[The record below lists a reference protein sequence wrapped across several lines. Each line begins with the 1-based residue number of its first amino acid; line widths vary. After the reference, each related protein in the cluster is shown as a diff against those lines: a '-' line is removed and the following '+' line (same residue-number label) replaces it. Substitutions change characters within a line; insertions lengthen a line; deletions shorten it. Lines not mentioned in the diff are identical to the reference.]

1 MTTIFKPFNINVKYN
16 RRIIMR
22 DKISL
27 SADIYFPK
35 DINLPLPV
43 ILSRTPYDNS
53 ADNMIESAIYFAQ
66 KGYIFIAQDTRG
78 RNDSDGDFKPWVDEF
93 NDGFDTLE
101 WIGSQHWCDG
111 NIGMVG
117 GSYIGNVQWQAAC
130 MGSKYLKTIVPR
142 VIGDNLHESPHY
154 QGGAFQLGWAVTWSW
169 RQDGRTTQ
177 SLENYDWNQL
187 FMTLPLKKLDEYAG
201 KNVDFFHEWISH
213 PDYDDYW
220 KYLAI
225 KERYQ
230 DISIPILQIG
240 GWYDFFTAGTFNNYL
255 GMKKNGG
262 SKLARSNQ
270 KVILGPWVHNAGV
283 LSYAGNVDFGLDSK
297 VDFLSIELE
306 WFDHWLKGINN
317 GVESKPD
324 IKIFTMGI
332 NKWINENKWP
342 LENTVYTKYYF
353 HSNGSANSLFGDG
366 YLSKDPPSE
375 ESDDSYI
382 YNPAFPV
389 PTLGGNTCC
398 NPDIVSWGAY
408 NQSSIEARNDVLVYT
423 SDSLD
428 FDVEVTGSIIVKLYA
443 SSNCIDTDFTAKLVD
458 VYPNGS
464 AINIADG
471 ILRARY
477 RESTQY
483 QKLIEP
489 NKVYE
494 YDIDLWA
501 TSNVFKKDHKI
512 RVDISSSNFPR
523 FDRNLN
529 TGGDFALEY
538 DFKIASQKIHH
549 NKDFQSHI
557 VLPIIIRSL

>member
-1 MTTIFKPFNINVKYN
+1 
-16 RRIIMR
+16 
-22 DKISL
+22 
-27 SADIYFPK
+27 
-35 DINLPLPV
+35 
-43 ILSRTPYDNS
+43 
-53 ADNMIESAIYFAQ
+53 
-66 KGYIFIAQDTRG
+66 
-78 RNDSDGDFKPWVDEF
+78 
-93 NDGFDTLE
+93 
-101 WIGSQHWCDG
+101 
-111 NIGMVG
+111 
-117 GSYIGNVQWQAAC
+117 
-130 MGSKYLKTIVPR
+130 
-142 VIGDNLHESPHY
+142 
-154 QGGAFQLGWAVTWSW
+154 
-169 RQDGRTTQ
+169 
-177 SLENYDWNQL
+177 
-187 FMTLPLKKLDEYAG
+187 
-201 KNVDFFHEWISH
+201 
-213 PDYDDYW
+213 
-220 KYLAI
+220 
-225 KERYQ
+225 
-230 DISIPILQIG
+230 
-240 GWYDFFTAGTFNNYL
+240 
-255 GMKKNGG
+255 MKKNGG